1 MEDEERGE
9 RESERERV
17 EDEERGVGRDGVE
30 DEERGVGREWLT
42 CQDIP
47 ARTLMRVSFLRLKK
61 SARSVARMAS
71 SSTRTTALN
80 SS

>member
-1 MEDEERGE
+1 MK
-9 RESERERV
+9 REGLDSEC
-17 EDEERGVGRDGVE
+17 
-30 DEERGVGREWLT
+30 LT

-47 ARTLMRVSFLRLKK
+47 ARTLIRVSFLRLKK
-61 SARSVARMAS
+61 RARSVARMAS